1 MDNHILALIDY
12 KLSILSLLF
21 LYFEIDALD

>member
-1 MDNHILALIDY
+1 MDNHILALVNY

-21 LYFEIDALD
+21 LYFEIEVLE